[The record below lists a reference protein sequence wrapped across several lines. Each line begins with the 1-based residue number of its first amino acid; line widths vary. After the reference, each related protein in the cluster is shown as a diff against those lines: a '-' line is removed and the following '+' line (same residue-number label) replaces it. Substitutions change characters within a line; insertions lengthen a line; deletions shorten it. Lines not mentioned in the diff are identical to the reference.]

1 MIKFLKQRGQAVIEF
16 ALILPIFALLLP
28 AMIYLGFFI
37 LDYVTPDAAAGY
49 AARYVAV
56 HGEGEDS
63 NYQTEVKDK
72 VQNTLLY
79 LNRYEIDDDSPKRYA
94 ETNDKI
100 VTYMIQANRQTT
112 NTLLEIFLPTKFTV
126 MKSAYKVEGD

>member
-1 MIKFLKQRGQAVIEF
+1 MIKFLKRRGQAAVEF

-56 HGEGEDS
+56 HGENS
-63 NYQTEVKDK
+63 NFQANVKDK

-79 LNRYEIDDDSPKRYA
+79 LNRYEIDAASPKRYA
-94 ETNDKI
+94 ETNNKI
-100 VTYMIQANRQTT
+100 VTYMINEFANGIIDRR
-112 NTLLEIFLPTKFTV
+112 TLR
-126 MKSAYKVEGD
+126 KVFISN